1 MLQEREK
8 AKARRAKEKAR
19 ARKLERQR
27 EREEAIIVAEEQ
39 SDEVEE
45 GGEMDQGNHRS
56 HRSPDIKPPS
66 RKPHMRAAAIDSHT
80 NDTYCTRQITPE
92 HSDEEP
98 RYVRLVTLVQKY
110 AIIGF
115 ITIITCAKVC

>member
-1 MLQEREK
+1 MGFQQTLIIAIILLQDREFAKVLQEREK

-27 EREEAIIVAEEQ
+27 EREEAITLAEDQ
-39 SDEVEE
+39 DNEVEE
-45 GGEMDQGNHRS
+45 EGEVEAVGGQRS
-56 HRSPDIKPPS
+56 HRSPQSQDIKPPS
-66 RKPHMRAAAIDSHT
+66 RKPHMRATAIDSHT

-98 RYVRLVTLVQKY
+98 R
-110 AIIGF
+110 
-115 ITIITCAKVC
+115 

>member
-27 EREEAIIVAEEQ
+27 EREEAITVAEEQ
-39 SDEVEE
+39 SDEVED
-45 GGEMDQGNHRS
+45 GGEGIEGHQRS

-98 RYVRLVTLVQKY
+98 RY
-110 AIIGF
+110 I
-115 ITIITCAKVC
+115 

>member
-27 EREEAIIVAEEQ
+27 EREEAITLAEEQ
-39 SDEVEE
+39 NNEVEE
-45 GGEMDQGNHRS
+45 QEGEAEAVGGQRS
-56 HRSPDIKPPS
+56 HRSPQSQDIKPPS
-66 RKPHMRAAAIDSHT
+66 RKPHMRATAIDSHT

-98 RYVRLVTLVQKY
+98 R
-110 AIIGF
+110 
-115 ITIITCAKVC
+115 

>member
-27 EREEAIIVAEEQ
+27 EREEAITVAEEQ
-39 SDEVEE
+39 SDEVED

-98 RYVRLVTLVQKY
+98 RYVRLVNLVQKY

-115 ITIITCAKVC
+115 FTIITCAKVC

>member
-27 EREEAIIVAEEQ
+27 EREEAITVAEEQ

-45 GGEMDQGNHRS
+45 GGEMDQGN

-98 RYVRLVTLVQKY
+98 R
-110 AIIGF
+110 
-115 ITIITCAKVC
+115 

>member
-1 MLQEREK
+1 MLQQREK

-27 EREEAIIVAEEQ
+27 EREEAITVAEEQ
-39 SDEVEE
+39 SEEAVEDGAEVQVQEN
-45 GGEMDQGNHRS
+45 QRS

-66 RKPHMRAAAIDSHT
+66 RKPHIRATAIDSHT

-92 HSDEEP
+92 HSDDEP
-98 RYVRLVTLVQKY
+98 R
-110 AIIGF
+110 
-115 ITIITCAKVC
+115 